1 MKRQFDSEERFED
14 RMSDLKEFPE
24 RCDLSKE
31 ITPEMRK
38 LSSYATKA
46 FDDTLDIVAQT
57 GREGWDEIAGR
68 RVPNY
73 IPHVHSPSKVQRAID
88 DYGQD
93 QVELVFANALR
104 DMKGDLG
111 DKLFTRMIK
120 RIVGKISNSRYYGQ
134 ETDLARAFQGS
145 NTAVIRELLEGLD

>member
-1 MKRQFDSEERFED
+1 
-14 RMSDLKEFPE
+14 MSDLKEFPE
-24 RCDLSKE
+24 RFVGSKV
-31 ITPEMRK
+31 TPEMRNLSK
-38 LSSYATKA
+38 LATKA
-46 FDDTLDIVAQT
+46 FDDTLDVVAQT

-73 IPHVHSPSKVQRAID
+73 IPHVHSPSKVMRAID

-93 QVELVFANALR
+93 QVEQVFAHALR

-111 DKLFTRMIK
+111 DKVFSRMIK

-145 NTAVIRELLEGLD
+145 NTLYRGI